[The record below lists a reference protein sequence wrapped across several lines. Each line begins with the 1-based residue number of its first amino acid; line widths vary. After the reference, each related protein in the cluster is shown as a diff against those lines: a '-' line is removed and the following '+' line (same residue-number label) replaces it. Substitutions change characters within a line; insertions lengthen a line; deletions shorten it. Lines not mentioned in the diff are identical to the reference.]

1 MFGPKKKEEARNTA
15 TDCKPTMFLPDA
27 AIVDFIN
34 DSHRKGVEAGRKKE
48 RDHIEATA
56 KMEKAKADFI
66 ADLPDFGPNS
76 NVVCPKCGSKSWV
89 AKLATRRFSNG
100 QINYIEDN
108 PMNRLR
114 IAELVA
120 ARGHDAIDCGSVEYL
135 SLTCACG
142 HMTTMKTKDF
152 EASDDKS

>member
-34 DSHRKGVEAGRKKE
+34 DSHRKGVEKGREME

-66 ADLPDFGPNS
+66 AGLPDFGPKS
-76 NVVCPKCGSKSWV
+76 GVCCPKCGGKSWGAV
-89 AKLATRRFSNG
+89 KLCARKFIVVQPDYDCLRQTRN
-100 QINYIEDN
+100 D
-108 PMNRLR
+108 L
-114 IAELVA
+114 A
-120 ARGHDAIDCGSVEYL
+120 DCGSVEYL

-152 EASDDKS
+152 EGAGNDTR